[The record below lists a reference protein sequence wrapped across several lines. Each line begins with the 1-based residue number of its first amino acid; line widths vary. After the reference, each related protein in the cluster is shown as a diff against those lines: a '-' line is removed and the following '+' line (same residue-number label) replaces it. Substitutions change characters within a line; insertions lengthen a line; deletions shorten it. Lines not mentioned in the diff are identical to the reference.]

1 MKQLA
6 PGLSVYGSL
15 EADIFQCQTK
25 HGKKIFLSIGG
36 QGNTFPLATDE
47 DAITF
52 ANHLWELFGP
62 AGRIDPGLRP
72 FGSAVLD
79 GFDLS
84 TFLVAPTPSLAQLTG
99 RWLDR
104 QARRVRRKL

>member
-36 QGNTFPLATDE
+36 QGNTLPLATDE

-84 TFLVAPTPSLAQLTG
+84 TFSSWPNPHL
-99 RWLDR
+99 
-104 QARRVRRKL
+104 